1 MHKETLA
8 TFNEMEKALHLK
20 ERLDRAGVH
29 ADIYDES
36 KLQKFWFMSES
47 LAGKKI
53 RVDEKDFEMAK
64 EVLAGLDA
72 SEDVLH
78 DAVRCPQC
86 QSSRVE
92 YPQFT
97 RKFITPTLV
106 EIFCTLHLVEKEF
119 YCMDCHFTWP
129 KEEKLLPELDVL
141 GWPRK
146 AVHKSTAPHQSSS
159 TRH

>member
-8 TFNEMEKALHLK
+8 TFNEMDKAVLLK
-20 ERLDRAGVH
+20 ECLDKAGVH
-29 ADIYDES
+29 AEIYDES

-53 RVDEKDFEMAK
+53 RIDEKDFETAK
-64 EVLAGLDA
+64 HVLEGLDA
-72 SEDVLH
+72 REDVLH
-78 DAVRCPQC
+78 DSVRCPQC
-86 QSSRVE
+86 KSPRIE

-129 KEEKLLPELDVL
+129 KEEKPLPDLDVL

-146 AVHKSTAPHQSSS
+146 RSETTESA
-159 TRH
+159 R